1 MNDMLQPNAQYLT
14 LEDINF
20 AYLRLSTD
28 QKLVIDEMA
37 KRIVT
42 GVKARSQGKVQI
54 QFSMMNAFEV
64 LAHLGVW
71 IIENDATHNGKPL

>member
-14 LEDINF
+14 PEDINF

-37 KRIVT
+37 KRIVA